1 MGHRRQAT
9 RSDVDR
15 GQRARGALVP
25 QAAFTLFELMVVL
38 LILAIVATL
47 AAPMFGQTKITR
59 LRSAAEVLVADLG
72 FAQVESI
79 AHGDSL
85 RVVVFDQN
93 DNSYRIATA
102 AEPTTP
108 ITNPVGNL
116 PYVMTVGTGRASE
129 LDGVTI
135 QSYSLGGDDQIQFG
149 IYGQLDQTADA
160 TVTLGLAGKSV
171 TVTVNATN
179 GEASIGS
186 IE

>member
-1 MGHRRQAT
+1 MI
-9 RSDVDR
+9 V
-15 GQRARGALVP
+15 LV
-25 QAAFTLFELMVVL
+25 
-38 LILAIVATL
+38 IIGIVAAL
-47 AAPMFGQTKITR
+47 AAPMFGQTHVTR

-79 AHGDSL
+79 AHSDSL
-85 RVVVFDQN
+85 RVVVFDQDN
-93 DNSYRIATA
+93 DSYRIATA
-102 AEPTTP
+102 ADPATP

-116 PYVMTVGTGRASE
+116 PYVTTFGAERASE

-135 QSYSLGGDDQIQFG
+135 DGYSLDGDDQIQFG

-160 TVTLGLAGKSV
+160 TITLGLAGKSV